1 MHRATIFKEH
11 LESEE
16 KEKEFNKEKKA
27 RLTFILQL
35 NLAEI

>member
-1 MHRATIFKEH
+1 MYEATTFKEH
-11 LESEE
+11 LESED

-27 RLTFILQL
+27 WLTFILQL